1 MSDAQLF
8 AFENDF
14 VASLRCI
21 PMAVR
26 MKLDRCAIKL
36 SLRQWSRFSRED
48 RQHLLKRPCRSPTL
62 VDAYRAGLVELVKMR
77 TGENATP
84 LEVLSLAL
92 QESANEVPL
101 AVTTYARSVSVAP
114 PTLAEWRTLDELQRF
129 VLIKLTRDSHDN
141 VNFIP
146 AMQEFGLL
154 DERG

>member
-1 MSDAQLF
+1 MNDTRLF

-36 SLRQWSRFSRED
+36 SLREWSRFSRED
-48 RQHLLKRPCRSPTL
+48 RQHLLKRPCRSPAL

-77 TGENATP
+77 TGANATP
-84 LEVLSLAL
+84 LEVPSLAL
-92 QESANEVPL
+92 QDSPNEVPL

-114 PTLAEWRTLDELQRF
+114 PTLTEWRTLDELQRF

>member
-36 SLRQWSRFSRED
+36 SLRQWSRFGRED
-48 RQHLLKRPCRSPTL
+48 RQHLLERPCRSPAQ
-62 VDAYRAGLVELVKMR
+62 VDAYRAGLVELVNLR
-77 TGENATP
+77 TGEKATP
-84 LEVLSLAL
+84 LEVPPLAL
-92 QESANEVPL
+92 RESATEVPL
-101 AVTTYARSVSVAP
+101 VVTTYARSIDVAP
-114 PTLAEWRTLDELQRF
+114 PTLADWCTLDELQRY

-141 VNFIP
+141 INFIP

-154 DERG
+154 GERG